1 MRLSNPIVLLFLF
14 AIPLFFLLRKLG
26 IFQKKSF
33 LLSFADWNG
42 LSFSWKNPLISVARI
57 FSTILCISGYICL
70 VIALSGPVTTNQE
83 KIFTSR
89 GAEIL
94 FVLDTSPSMGAL
106 DIASSNRLDAAKTAI
121 STMVKS
127 LPGASFGLVGTGS
140 ESGLLVPP
148 TMDHQTFL
156 SRLIQLKIGEMG
168 DGTAL
173 GTGISTGVY
182 HLDST
187 KSQSKNI
194 VLITDGENNAGTIHP
209 KTAAQLAFEKGISL
223 YILGVGTKGSVPIEY
238 TDVNTG
244 KVYSGYFESDFNSQV
259 LRDLANNGNGYYYEI
274 DSLPELISALERISS
289 EKNVY
294 QSYQLKVTSKY
305 WYDEFL
311 WCALACI
318 ALAWI
323 LRRLYLQEIL

>member
-187 KSQSKNI
+187 KSQSKH
-194 VLITDGENNAGTIHP
+194 VLITDR
-209 KTAAQLAFEKGISL
+209 K
-223 YILGVGTKGSVPIEY
+223 
-238 TDVNTG
+238 
-244 KVYSGYFESDFNSQV
+244 
-259 LRDLANNGNGYYYEI
+259 
-274 DSLPELISALERISS
+274 
-289 EKNVY
+289 
-294 QSYQLKVTSKY
+294 
-305 WYDEFL
+305 
-311 WCALACI
+311 
-318 ALAWI
+318 
-323 LRRLYLQEIL
+323 